1 MWLDF
6 HPFICNASVRSVS
19 SRSLIFP
26 LFPLYINRHQFKI
39 FDSIFFFQFPTLV
52 LLLFVSLSCALN
64 IFISLYGLNLNF
76 FRSFLLASLS
86 RCRFSW
92 LVSICRGVWVGCTA
106 CFIQAFWDLCMIVC
120 GCECSVELAARVYI

>member
-6 HPFICNASVRSVS
+6 YPIICNASVRSVR
-19 SRSLIFP
+19 SRSFIFP

-64 IFISLYGLNLNF
+64 IFISFYGLNLTF
-76 FRSFLLASLS
+76 FCSFLLASLS

-92 LVSICRGVWVGCTA
+92 LVSICRGVGLA
-106 CFIQAFWDLCMIVC
+106 
-120 GCECSVELAARVYI
+120 LAAWLASSRPSWICI